1 MPCVRTPQGGSWS
14 AATSAAFPDKTAS
27 AVDQDLEAHDP
38 KLERETGAVPLA
50 SLREVLNRNRK
61 ERREA
66 ERRLAAL
73 REEEHCLVDA
83 APGEADCGMWSK
95 AVSGVGK
102 TAVCHV
108 YGTLNSKLHL
118 GGVGRAIPDCIVNAA
133 VSGVE
138 ETAVAL
144 SVGTTVQIHSLV
156 KAQELNGLEGVLLE
170 YDASTQR
177 WRVWVA
183 GGRTVGI
190 RGANLIKV
198 CEHIRFASSDLAAP
212 SPPVSHEAPATGYA
226 HTPHSASSMSFMSA
240 GRLYLR
246 AKAREVKQLAGSSC
260 AEEDVVDE
268 EQVKQEEQEEQERQ
282 GGPGEAE
289 QLSRS
294 EREILKMGR
303 RVDKLLA
310 SFSLPDSENTVSPP

>member
-1 MPCVRTPQGGSWS
+1 
-14 AATSAAFPDKTAS
+14 
-27 AVDQDLEAHDP
+27 
-38 KLERETGAVPLA
+38 LERETGAVPLA
-50 SLREVLNRNRK
+50 NLREAPSRNHK
-61 ERREA
+61 EHREA
-66 ERRLAAL
+66 ERRFAAL
-73 REEEHCLVDA
+73 DRFSNAMLP
-83 APGEADCGMWSK
+83 APGEPGVADCGMWSK
-95 AVSGVGK
+95 AVSGVGN

-108 YGTLNSKLHL
+108 YGTLHSKLHL
-118 GGVGRAIPDCIVNAA
+118 GGVGRAIPDCTVAA
-133 VSGVE
+133 ALSGVK
-138 ETAVAL
+138 ETAVVL

-156 KAQELNGLEGVLLE
+156 KARELNGLEGVLLE
-170 YDASTQR
+170 YDASKQR

-198 CEHIRFASSDLAAP
+198 CEHVRFSSSDLAAP

-226 HTPHSASSMSFMSA
+226 HTPHSASSISFMSG

-246 AKAREVKQLAGSSC
+246 AKAREVKELAGSSC

-268 EQVKQEEQEEQERQ
+268 QEVKQEEQGDEQGEQEEH

-294 EREILKMGR
+294 EREIMKMGR

-310 SFSLPDSENTVSPP
+310 SFSLPDSEDTVSPP

>member
-1 MPCVRTPQGGSWS
+1 MPCVRTPQGGRCS
-14 AATSAAFPDKTAS
+14 TGDAFRDKTAN
-27 AVDQDLEAHDP
+27 AVDKDM
-38 KLERETGAVPLA
+38 ERENGAVKQPLA
-50 SLREVLNRNRK
+50 SLRGALSRNRK
-61 ERREA
+61 EHREA

-73 REEEHCLVDA
+73 HEEEHCRVDA
-83 APGEADCGMWSK
+83 APGEPGEADCELWSK
-95 AVSGVGK
+95 VVYDL
-102 TAVCHV
+102 

-118 GGVGRAIPDCIVNAA
+118 GGVGRAIPDCTVTAA
-133 VSGVE
+133 VSGVK

-144 SVGTTVQIHSLV
+144 SVGTTVKIHSLV

-170 YDASTQR
+170 YDASKQR

-198 CEHIRFASSDLAAP
+198 YEPIRFASSDLAAP
-212 SPPVSHEAPATGYA
+212 SPPVSHEAPSTGYA
-226 HTPHSASSMSFMSA
+226 HTPQSASSISFMSG

-246 AKAREVKQLAGSSC
+246 AKAKEVKELAGSGC

-268 EQVKQEEQEEQERQ
+268 EEVKQEEERQEEEQ
-282 GGPGEAE
+282 GGAGEEE

-294 EREILKMGR
+294 ERKIMKMGR

-310 SFSLPDSENTVSPP
+310 SFSLPDSDDTVSPP